1 MEGQIERE
9 QRENSYTDDNQIREQ
24 VELETAARLP
34 LKPEVVRRYII
45 THRTQKLH
53 LLRKKL

>member
-45 THRTQKLH
+45 THRTQKSH
-53 LLRKKL
+53 P